1 MAFLGAT
8 GRSIFSI
15 IKTGLIANSQKVVYL
30 ASGTYEVGSTINL
43 RTNTILMGNAAD
55 VGQYRTTAPQIDISL
70 TCHGASCDQ
79 SCCRV

>member
-1 MAFLGAT
+1 MAFLGAA
-8 GRSIFSI
+8 GRSVFSS
-15 IKTGLIANSQKVVYL
+15 IKIGLITNSQKVVYL
-30 ASGTYEVGSTINL
+30 ASGTYEVKSTINL

-55 VGQYRTTAPQIDISL
+55 VSQYFIIPSQTDTSL